1 MRKKWLFFLAP
12 DGGDAGGGEGGAGGD
27 GGTGGD
33 GGAAGG
39 SKSIFDNPDGGT
51 GGDGGAAGGSK
62 SIFDNPDGGN
72 SPGDGGGNPAGDGS
86 GNPADA
92 GGGAGEVP
100 ENYEFNLG
108 EGLTITDEQKTA
120 FTAIAKDAKLSQ
132 AQADSLLKMHS
143 EIINGYMHAA
153 EDAVEKNIAE
163 CQKLGLT
170 SQENLG
176 FARTAVNTFG
186 GSEAMQVLIDT
197 GAINHPAVCKLFV
210 TIGQLISEDKPADT
224 HVGGGKG
231 TPRAEDI
238 LFPNSKY

>member
-39 SKSIFDNPDGGT
+39 SKSIFDNPDGG
-51 GGDGGAAGGSK
+51 
-62 SIFDNPDGGN
+62 
-72 SPGDGGGNPAGDGS
+72 GNPAGD
-86 GNPADA
+86 

-163 CQKLGLT
+163 CEKLGLT

-224 HVGGGKG
+224 HVGGKG

>member
-1 MRKKWLFFLAP
+1 MRKRWMFFLAP

-27 GGTGGD
+27 GSIGGD

-39 SKSIFDNPDGGT
+39 SKSVFDNPDGSGNAS
-51 GGDGGAAGGSK
+51 GDG
-62 SIFDNPDGGN
+62 NGN
-72 SPGDGGGNPAGDGS
+72 SAG
-86 GNPADA
+86 A

-153 EDAVEKNIAE
+153 EDAIEKNIAE
-163 CQKLGLT
+163 CEKLGLT

>member
-27 GGTGGD
+27 GSIGGD

-39 SKSIFDNPDGGT
+39 SKSVFDNHDG
-51 GGDGGAAGGSK
+51 S
-62 SIFDNPDGGN
+62 GN
-72 SPGDGGGNPAGDGS
+72 ASGDGS
-86 GNPADA
+86 GNPAGD

-100 ENYEFNLG
+100 ENYEFNLS

>member
-1 MRKKWLFFLAP
+1 MRKRWMFFLAP
-12 DGGDAGGGEGGAGGD
+12 DGSGEGGAGSDAGGGEGGS
-27 GGTGGD
+27 T
-33 GGAAGG
+33 GG
-39 SKSIFDNPDGGT
+39 SKSIFDNPDG
-51 GGDGGAAGGSK
+51 S
-62 SIFDNPDGGN
+62 GN
-72 SPGDGGGNPAGDGS
+72 ASGDGS
-86 GNPADA
+86 GNPAGD
-92 GGGAGEVP
+92 GGAGEVP

-108 EGLTITDEQKTA
+108 EGLTITDDQKTA
-120 FTAIAKDAKLSQ
+120 FTAIAKDAKLTQ

-153 EDAVEKNIAE
+153 EDANEKNVAE
-163 CQKLGLT
+163 CEKLGLT

>member
-33 GGAAGG
+33 GGVAGG
-39 SKSIFDNPDGGT
+39 SKSIFDNT
-51 GGDGGAAGGSK
+51 
-62 SIFDNPDGGN
+62 DGGN
-72 SPGDGGGNPAGDGS
+72 PPGDGGGNPAGDG
-86 GNPADA
+86 
-92 GGGAGEVP
+92 GGAGTVP

-143 EIINGYMHAA
+143 EIINGYMHEA
-153 EDAVEKNIAE
+153 EEAIEKNIAE
-163 CQKLGLT
+163 CQKQGLIT
-170 SQENLG
+170 KENLG
-176 FARTAVNTFG
+176 FAKAAVDTFG

>member
-33 GGAAGG
+33 SGAAGG
-39 SKSIFDNPDGGT
+39 SKSIFDNPDGG
-51 GGDGGAAGGSK
+51 S
-62 SIFDNPDGGN
+62 NPT
-72 SPGDGGGNPAGDGS
+72 GDGS
-86 GNPADA
+86 GNPAGY
-92 GGGAGEVP
+92 GGGAGTVP

-143 EIINGYMHAA
+143 EIINGYMHEA
-153 EDAVEKNIAE
+153 EEAIEKNIAE
-163 CQKLGLT
+163 CQKQGLIT
-170 SQENLG
+170 KENLG
-176 FARTAVNTFG
+176 FAKAAVDTFG

>member
-1 MRKKWLFFLAP
+1 MRKRWMFFLTP
-12 DGGDAGGGEGGAGGD
+12 DGGDAGSGEGGAGGD
-27 GGTGGD
+27 VGGGE

-39 SKSIFDNPDGGT
+39 SKSIFDNTPGN
-51 GGDGGAAGGSK
+51 GDGNA
-62 SIFDNPDGGN
+62 
-72 SPGDGGGNPAGDGS
+72 PGDSSGNPAGD
-86 GNPADA
+86 
-92 GGGAGEVP
+92 GGAGEVP

-108 EGLTITDEQKTA
+108 EGLTITDDQKTA
-120 FTAIAKDAKLSQ
+120 FTAIAKDAKLTQ

-153 EDAVEKNIAE
+153 EDAIEKNIAE
-163 CQKLGLT
+163 CEKLGLT

>member
-27 GGTGGD
+27 GSIGGD

-39 SKSIFDNPDGGT
+39 SKSVFDNPDGG
-51 GGDGGAAGGSK
+51 S
-62 SIFDNPDGGN
+62 NL
-72 SPGDGGGNPAGDGS
+72 PGDGNGNPAGDG
-86 GNPADA
+86 
-92 GGGAGEVP
+92 GGAGEIP

-120 FTAIAKDAKLSQ
+120 FTAIAKDAKLTQ

-163 CQKLGLT
+163 CEKLGLT

>member
-39 SKSIFDNPDGGT
+39 SKSIFDNPDGG
-51 GGDGGAAGGSK
+51 
-62 SIFDNPDGGN
+62 NP
-72 SPGDGGGNPAGDGS
+72 PGDGGGNPAGDG
-86 GNPADA
+86 
-92 GGGAGEVP
+92 GGAGTVP

-143 EIINGYMHAA
+143 EIINGYMHEA
-153 EDAVEKNIAE
+153 EEAIEKNIAE
-163 CQKLGLT
+163 CQRQGLIT
-170 SQENLG
+170 KENLG
-176 FARTAVNTFG
+176 FAKAAVDTFG

>member
-1 MRKKWLFFLAP
+1 MRKRWMFFLAP
-12 DGGDAGGGEGGAGGD
+12 DGGDAGSGEGGAGGD
-27 GGTGGD
+27 VGGGE

-39 SKSIFDNPDGGT
+39 SKSIFDNTPGN
-51 GGDGGAAGGSK
+51 GDGNA
-62 SIFDNPDGGN
+62 P
-72 SPGDGGGNPAGDGS
+72 GDGS
-86 GNPADA
+86 GNPAGD
-92 GGGAGEVP
+92 GGAGEVP

-108 EGLTITDEQKTA
+108 EGLTITDAQKTA
-120 FTAIAKDAKLSQ
+120 FTAIAKDAKLTQ

-153 EDAVEKNIAE
+153 EDANEKNVAE
-163 CQKLGLT
+163 CEKLGLT

>member
-12 DGGDAGGGEGGAGGD
+12 DGGDAGGGEGGAGG
-27 GGTGGD
+27 
-33 GGAAGG
+33 
-39 SKSIFDNPDGGT
+39 DGGT

-163 CQKLGLT
+163 CQKLGLIT
-170 SQENLG
+170 KENLG
-176 FARTAVNTFG
+176 FAKAAVDTFG
-186 GSEAMQVLIDT
+186 GSEAMNVLVQT
-197 GAINHPAVCKLFV
+197 GAINHPAVCKMCIE
-210 TIGQLISEDKPADT
+210 IGRLLGEDNPPDT
-224 HVGGGKG
+224 HIGGGKSVR
-231 TPRAEDI
+231 PEDV

>member
-1 MRKKWLFFLAP
+1 MRKKWLYFLAP

-39 SKSIFDNPDGGT
+39 SKSIFDNPDGGNPA
-51 GGDGGAAGGSK
+51 GD
-62 SIFDNPDGGN
+62 DGGN
-72 SPGDGGGNPAGDGS
+72 PPGDGS
-86 GNPADA
+86 GNPAGD

-108 EGLTITDEQKTA
+108 LTITDEQKAA

-153 EDAVEKNIAE
+153 EDAIEKNIAE

-224 HVGGGKG
+224 HAGGGKG

>member
-12 DGGDAGGGEGGAGGD
+12 DGGDVGGGEGGAGGD

-39 SKSIFDNPDGGT
+39 SKSIFDNPDGG
-51 GGDGGAAGGSK
+51 S
-62 SIFDNPDGGN
+62 NP
-72 SPGDGGGNPAGDGS
+72 PGDGS
-86 GNPADA
+86 GNPAGD

-153 EDAVEKNIAE
+153 EDAIEKNIAE
-163 CQKLGLT
+163 CEKLGLT

-176 FARTAVNTFG
+176 FARTAVDTFG

>member
-27 GGTGGD
+27 GGTGG
-33 GGAAGG
+33 AAGG
-39 SKSIFDNPDGGT
+39 SKSIFDNPDGG
-51 GGDGGAAGGSK
+51 S
-62 SIFDNPDGGN
+62 NP
-72 SPGDGGGNPAGDGS
+72 PGDGS
-86 GNPADA
+86 GNPAGD

-163 CQKLGLT
+163 CEKLGLT

>member
-1 MRKKWLFFLAP
+1 MRKRWMFFLAP
-12 DGGDAGGGEGGAGGD
+12 DGGDAGGAGGDAGGEGGAAD
-27 GGTGGD
+27 
-33 GGAAGG
+33 
-39 SKSIFDNPDGGT
+39 
-51 GGDGGAAGGSK
+51 GSK

-72 SPGDGGGNPAGDGS
+72 PAGDGGGNPPGD
-86 GNPADA
+86 

-120 FTAIAKDAKLSQ
+120 FTAIAKDAKLTQ

-153 EDAVEKNIAE
+153 EDAIEKNIAE

>member
-1 MRKKWLFFLAP
+1 MLA
-12 DGGDAGGGEGGAGGD
+12 AV
-27 GGTGGD
+27 
-33 GGAAGG
+33 
-39 SKSIFDNPDGGT
+39 K
-51 GGDGGAAGGSK
+51 AAGGSK

-143 EIINGYMHAA
+143 EIINGYLHAA

>member
-27 GGTGGD
+27 GGTGG
-33 GGAAGG
+33 
-39 SKSIFDNPDGGT
+39 
-51 GGDGGAAGGSK
+51 AAGGSK

-72 SPGDGGGNPAGDGS
+72 SPGDGGSNPAGDGS

>member
-1 MRKKWLFFLAP
+1 MRKKWLYFLAP

-39 SKSIFDNPDGGT
+39 SKSIFDNPDGG
-51 GGDGGAAGGSK
+51 
-62 SIFDNPDGGN
+62 NP
-72 SPGDGGGNPAGDGS
+72 PGDGGGNPAGDGV
-86 GNPADA
+86 
-92 GGGAGEVP
+92 AGEVP
-100 ENYEFNLG
+100 ESYEFNLG

-170 SQENLG
+170 SRENLG

>member
-27 GGTGGD
+27 GSIGGD

-39 SKSIFDNPDGGT
+39 SKSVFDNPDG
-51 GGDGGAAGGSK
+51 S
-62 SIFDNPDGGN
+62 GN
-72 SPGDGGGNPAGDGS
+72 ASGDGS
-86 GNPADA
+86 GT
-92 GGGAGEVP
+92 GEVP

-163 CQKLGLT
+163 CEKLGLT

>member
-27 GGTGGD
+27 GSIGGD

-39 SKSIFDNPDGGT
+39 SKSVFDNHDGSGNAS
-51 GGDGGAAGGSK
+51 GDG
-62 SIFDNPDGGN
+62 N
-72 SPGDGGGNPAGDGS
+72 GNPAGDGS
-86 GNPADA
+86 G
-92 GGGAGEVP
+92 AGEVP
-100 ENYEFNLG
+100 ESYEFNLG

-153 EDAVEKNIAE
+153 EDAIEKNIAE

>member
-39 SKSIFDNPDGGT
+39 SKSIFDNPDGG
-51 GGDGGAAGGSK
+51 
-62 SIFDNPDGGN
+62 NP
-72 SPGDGGGNPAGDGS
+72 PGDGGGNPAGDGG

-143 EIINGYMHAA
+143 EIINGYLHAA

>member
-39 SKSIFDNPDGGT
+39 SKSIFDNPDGG
-51 GGDGGAAGGSK
+51 S
-62 SIFDNPDGGN
+62 NP
-72 SPGDGGGNPAGDGS
+72 PGDGS
-86 GNPADA
+86 GNPAGD

-120 FTAIAKDAKLSQ
+120 FTAIAKEAKLSQ

-143 EIINGYMHAA
+143 EIINGYMHEA
-153 EDAVEKNIAE
+153 EEAIEKNIAE
-163 CQKLGLT
+163 CQKQGLIT
-170 SQENLG
+170 KENLG
-176 FARTAVNTFG
+176 FAKAAVDTFG

>member
-27 GGTGGD
+27 GGTGG
-33 GGAAGG
+33 
-39 SKSIFDNPDGGT
+39 
-51 GGDGGAAGGSK
+51 AAGGSK

-72 SPGDGGGNPAGDGS
+72 SHGDGGGNPAGDGS

-92 GGGAGEVP
+92 GGAGEVP

-143 EIINGYMHAA
+143 EIINGYLHAA

>member
-39 SKSIFDNPDGGT
+39 SKSIFDNPDGG
-51 GGDGGAAGGSK
+51 
-62 SIFDNPDGGN
+62 N

-86 GNPADA
+86 GNPTDA

-120 FTAIAKDAKLSQ
+120 FSAIAKDAKLTQ

>member
-33 GGAAGG
+33 GGV
-39 SKSIFDNPDGGT
+39 
-51 GGDGGAAGGSK
+51 AGGSK

-72 SPGDGGGNPAGDGS
+72 PPGDGGGNPAGDG
-86 GNPADA
+86 
-92 GGGAGEVP
+92 GAGTVP

-143 EIINGYMHAA
+143 EIINGYMHEA
-153 EDAVEKNIAE
+153 EEAIEKNIAE
-163 CQKLGLT
+163 CQKQGLIT
-170 SQENLG
+170 KENLG
-176 FARTAVNTFG
+176 FAKAAVDTFG

>member
-39 SKSIFDNPDGGT
+39 SKSIFDNPDGR
-51 GGDGGAAGGSK
+51 GDAS
-62 SIFDNPDGGN
+62 
-72 SPGDGGGNPAGDGS
+72 GD

-92 GGGAGEVP
+92 GGAGEVP

-120 FTAIAKDAKLSQ
+120 FTAIAKEAKLSQ

-143 EIINGYMHAA
+143 EIINVYMHAA
-153 EDAVEKNIAE
+153 EDAIEKNIAE

-176 FARTAVNTFG
+176 FARTAVDTFG

>member
-12 DGGDAGGGEGGAGGD
+12 DGGDAGGGEGGAGG
-27 GGTGGD
+27 
-33 GGAAGG
+33 
-39 SKSIFDNPDGGT
+39 NGGT

>member
-1 MRKKWLFFLAP
+1 MRKKWLYFLAP

-33 GGAAGG
+33 GG
-39 SKSIFDNPDGGT
+39 
-51 GGDGGAAGGSK
+51 DGGAAGGSK

-72 SPGDGGGNPAGDGS
+72 PPGDGS
-86 GNPADA
+86 GNPAGD

-153 EDAVEKNIAE
+153 EDAIEKNIAE

-224 HVGGGKG
+224 HADGGKG

>member
-39 SKSIFDNPDGGT
+39 SKSIFDNPDGSG
-51 GGDGGAAGGSK
+51 
-62 SIFDNPDGGN
+62 NP
-72 SPGDGGGNPAGDGS
+72 PGDGNGNPAGD
-86 GNPADA
+86 

-153 EDAVEKNIAE
+153 EDAIEKNIAE

-176 FARTAVNTFG
+176 FARTAVDTFG

-224 HVGGGKG
+224 HVGGKG

>member
-1 MRKKWLFFLAP
+1 MRKKWLYFLAP

-39 SKSIFDNPDGGT
+39 SKSIFDNPDGG
-51 GGDGGAAGGSK
+51 S
-62 SIFDNPDGGN
+62 
-72 SPGDGGGNPAGDGS
+72 NPAGDG
-86 GNPADA
+86 
-92 GGGAGEVP
+92 GGAGTVP

-143 EIINGYMHAA
+143 EIINGYMHEA
-153 EDAVEKNIAE
+153 EEAIEKNIAE
-163 CQKLGLT
+163 CQKQGLIT
-170 SQENLG
+170 KENLG
-176 FARTAVNTFG
+176 FAKAAVDTFG

>member
-27 GGTGGD
+27 GSIGGD

-39 SKSIFDNPDGGT
+39 SKSVFDNHDGSGNAS
-51 GGDGGAAGGSK
+51 GDG
-62 SIFDNPDGGN
+62 N
-72 SPGDGGGNPAGDGS
+72 GNPAGDGS
-86 GNPADA
+86 GA
-92 GGGAGEVP
+92 GKVP
-100 ENYEFNLG
+100 ESYEFNLG

-153 EDAVEKNIAE
+153 EDAIEKNIAE

-176 FARTAVNTFG
+176 FAKTAVDTFG

>member
-1 MRKKWLFFLAP
+1 MRKKWLYFLAP

-33 GGAAGG
+33 GGVAGG
-39 SKSIFDNPDGGT
+39 SKSIFDNPDGG
-51 GGDGGAAGGSK
+51 S
-62 SIFDNPDGGN
+62 NPT
-72 SPGDGGGNPAGDGS
+72 GDGS
-86 GNPADA
+86 GNPAGD
-92 GGGAGEVP
+92 GGGAGTVP

-143 EIINGYMHAA
+143 EIINGYMHEA
-153 EDAVEKNIAE
+153 EEAIEKNIAE
-163 CQKLGLT
+163 CQKQGLIT
-170 SQENLG
+170 KENLG
-176 FARTAVNTFG
+176 FAKAAVDTFG

>member
-12 DGGDAGGGEGGAGGD
+12 DGGDAGGGEGGA
-27 GGTGGD
+27 
-33 GGAAGG
+33 
-39 SKSIFDNPDGGT
+39 
-51 GGDGGAAGGSK
+51 AGGSK

-72 SPGDGGGNPAGDGS
+72 PPGDGGGNPAGDG
-86 GNPADA
+86 
-92 GGGAGEVP
+92 GGAGTVP

-163 CQKLGLT
+163 CEKLGLT

-210 TIGQLISEDKPADT
+210 NIGQLISEDKPADT

>member
-27 GGTGGD
+27 GGTGC
-33 GGAAGG
+33 
-39 SKSIFDNPDGGT
+39 
-51 GGDGGAAGGSK
+51 DGGAAGGSK

-72 SPGDGGGNPAGDGS
+72 SHGDGGGNPAGDGS

-143 EIINGYMHAA
+143 EIINGYLHAA

>member
-33 GGAAGG
+33 GGAE
-39 SKSIFDNPDGGT
+39 
-51 GGDGGAAGGSK
+51 GGSK

-72 SPGDGGGNPAGDGS
+72 SHGDGGGNPAGDGS

-92 GGGAGEVP
+92 GGAGEVP

-143 EIINGYMHAA
+143 EIINGYLHAA

>member
-39 SKSIFDNPDGGT
+39 SKSIFDNPDGG
-51 GGDGGAAGGSK
+51 
-62 SIFDNPDGGN
+62 N
-72 SPGDGGGNPAGDGS
+72 SPGDGGGNPVGDGS

-92 GGGAGEVP
+92 GGAGEVP

-153 EDAVEKNIAE
+153 EDAIEKNIAE

-176 FARTAVNTFG
+176 FAKTAVDTFG

>member
-27 GGTGGD
+27 GGT
-33 GGAAGG
+33 
-39 SKSIFDNPDGGT
+39 
-51 GGDGGAAGGSK
+51 GGAAGGSK

>member
-27 GGTGGD
+27 GSVGGD

-39 SKSIFDNPDGGT
+39 SKSVFDNTDGSGNAS
-51 GGDGGAAGGSK
+51 GDS
-62 SIFDNPDGGN
+62 S
-72 SPGDGGGNPAGDGS
+72 GNPAGDG
-86 GNPADA
+86 
-92 GGGAGEVP
+92 GGTGEVP

-153 EDAVEKNIAE
+153 EDAIEKNIAE

-176 FARTAVNTFG
+176 FAKTAIDTFG